1 MQPRE
6 EWRLDTHL
14 VGRRVL
20 VFDQLESTNSY
31 AAGLASDPATDG
43 VAVLAR
49 EQTAGRG
56 QYGRSWL
63 CPPDSGVLLSVL
75 VFPPP
80 ALRRPVLTTAWAAV
94 SVCRTVYQVAA
105 IQPRIKWPNDVLLR
119 ERKVCGILIEQS
131 LREGAEGGTVV
142 GIGLNVNQ
150 TAEAFAAAGLTEATS
165 LGAVTGTPHESACV
179 ARLLLT
185 ELDREYRRLLA
196 GDLMTL
202 EADWRNHLGLLGR
215 TVLLECHG
223 GDHRGRLREIG
234 WEALEVQLAD
244 GTPLR
249 LAPES
254 VRHVHPAP

>member
-31 AAGLASDPATDG
+31 AAGLARDPANDG

-80 ALRRPVLTTAWAAV
+80 TLRRPVLITAWAAV
-94 SVCRTVYQVAA
+94 SVCRTVRELTG

-131 LREGAEGGTVV
+131 VRTGAEGSTVV
-142 GIGLNVNQ
+142 GSGLNVNQ
-150 TAEAFAAAGLTEATS
+150 TAEAFAGAGLTEATS
-165 LGAVTGTPHESACV
+165 LGAVTGKPHDWAGV

-185 ELDREYRRLLA
+185 QLDTEYRRLRA
-196 GDLMTL
+196 GDLTTL
-202 EADWRNHLGLLGR
+202 EADWRCHLGLLGN
-215 TVLLECHG
+215 TVLVECHEA
-223 GDHRGRLREIG
+223 DHRGRLREIG
-234 WEALEVQLAD
+234 WNALEVELAD
-244 GTPLR
+244 GTALR